1 MAVKSIIKFYTIQS
15 IFIILKKH
23 LSMSFQKLSDSIP
36 EFYHR
41 LLPEVFHFE
50 IPSEP
55 FANCA
60 DCPLICSDVSEVGK
74 NLAKPFS
81 PETKCC
87 TFSPRIPNYM
97 VGAILS
103 DADTAMDEGRKRI
116 IEKIQSQ
123 QGVLPHG
130 LYPTKKYKLL
140 YEASR
145 NDSFG
150 RSKLL
155 MCPYFIAGEK
165 NCTIW
170 KYREAICALWFCKHL
185 AGTSGYSFWNTLIEY
200 MKYVQESL
208 IAYTFSQLGVDYFDP
223 YGTDNTMSYE
233 DLEELPMKNSM
244 YEKKWGQWVGKENE
258 FYIACYNLVNEMSRD
273 SFEAIV
279 GIDQMLLVNKI
290 IEVYQKIVELP
301 ELMERSDNIDLQR
314 TVDSYII
321 EINHYIERIDSTI
334 AYSFGIP
341 DYVLDAF
348 DGKLTTSQ
356 VVEKIFKD
364 HSVVLEPEILIALY
378 HHGVLEKK

>member
-1 MAVKSIIKFYTIQS
+1 
-15 IFIILKKH
+15 
-23 LSMSFQKLSDSIP
+23 MSFQKLSDSIP

-50 IPSEP
+50 IPSEH

-60 DCPLICSDVSEVGK
+60 DCPLICSTVSEVGK

-87 TFSPRIPNYM
+87 TFSPRIPSYM

-103 DADTAMDEGRKRI
+103 DNSVEMREGRNRI
-116 IEKIQSQ
+116 LNKIRSK
-123 QGVLPHG
+123 QGVFPHG
-130 LYPTKKYKLL
+130 LYPTQKYKLL
-140 YEASR
+140 FESAR
-145 NDSFG
+145 QDSFG

-155 MCPYFIAGEK
+155 LCPYFVSGEK

-185 AGTSGYSFWNTLIEY
+185 AGTSGYSFWNTIMEY

-208 IAYTFSQLGVDYFDP
+208 ISYAFLQLGVDYFEP
-223 YGTDNTMSYE
+223 YNANNVMSYE
-233 DLEELPMKNSM
+233 DLEELPMKEGM
-244 YEKKWGQWVGKENE
+244 YQKIWNDWQGKEAE
-258 FYIACYNLVNEMSRD
+258 FYSECYRLISQMSKE

-279 GIDQMLLVNKI
+279 GLDQMVLVNKI
-290 IEVYQKIVELP
+290 AEAYRNIVELP
-301 ELMERSDNIDLQR
+301 ELMERSGKIVLQR
-314 TVDSYII
+314 NGDSYIV
-321 EINHYIERIDSTI
+321 ELNHYIERIDSTI

-348 DGKLTTSQ
+348 DGKLTTGEI
-356 VVEKIFKD
+356 VEKIYRE

-378 HHGVLEKK
+378 HHGILEKK